1 MICNDCPR
9 KCNAYRDNETGR
21 GFCRSGLMP
30 ALAKAALHK
39 WEEPCISGKN
49 GAGNI
54 FFSSCN
60 LKCCY
65 CQNSQISG
73 IQGIPAKGKTITPQR
88 LSEIYDELI
97 SQGAS
102 CINFVTPTHFTD
114 AILKSIDLHGK
125 FPVPL
130 VYNSSGYEST
140 ETLKRLEGK
149 IDIYMPDMKYGIPA
163 PAMKYSNAPDYPDIT
178 KEAILEMFRQTGP
191 FVIGDNGLMKKGV
204 IIRHMI
210 IPGNI
215 RNTFEVID
223 WVNETFKPGDVMF
236 SLMSQYTP
244 YVETGYKEL
253 GRRITKYE
261 YDKAK
266 DYMLNTD
273 ICDGFVQELSSA
285 KEEYIPDFDFS
296 GL

>member
-1 MICNDCPR
+1 LICNDCPR
-9 KCNAYRDNETGR
+9 KCNAHRDNETGR
-21 GFCRSGLMP
+21 GFCKSGLLP
-30 ALAKAALHK
+30 VCAKAVLHK

-65 CQNSQISG
+65 CQNSEISG
-73 IQGIPAKGKTITPQR
+73 VQASEAKGKTITPQR

-102 CINFVTPTHFTD
+102 CINLVTPSHFTD
-114 AILKSIDLHGK
+114 AVLKSLEIHGK
-125 FPVPL
+125 LSVPL
-130 VYNSSGYEST
+130 VYNSSGYDSVN
-140 ETLKRLEGK
+140 TLKRLEGK
-149 IDIYMPDMKYGIPA
+149 VDIYLPDIKYGLSEPA
-163 PAMKYSNAPDYPDIT
+163 KKYSNAHDYPEIS
-178 KEAILEMFRQTGP
+178 KHAVLEMFRQTGP
-191 FVIGDNGLMKKGV
+191 FEIGDDGLMKKGV

-210 IPGNI
+210 IPGNL

-244 YVETGYKEL
+244 YVDTEYKEL
-253 GRRITKYE
+253 GRRLTTYE
-261 YDKAK
+261 YEKAK
-266 DYMLNTD
+266 KYMYNTN
-273 ICDGFVQELSSA
+273 ICDGFLQELSSA
-285 KEEYIPDFDFS
+285 KEEYIPDFDLS
-296 GL
+296 GI